1 MMSARDSS
9 NCVPPSGRTAWSVT
23 EAVIPK
29 IQYLINKDQQSLQR
43 VAPMIFVALWST
55 GFVVARYA
63 TTDAGP
69 LTFLCIRMFVAAGLL
84 WLCATALRAPRMTRS
99 DWSAASIVGIF
110 MHAIYL
116 GGVFVAIDNGL
127 PSGLSALIA
136 GLHPV
141 ATSVAARVFLREQL
155 SRKQIVGVFLG
166 LIGVCTVVIEKLDA
180 ADGGVTIAAMIAM
193 MISIFGLSVGT
204 LVQRAL
210 GKEMPLLRGTATQ
223 YLASGVV
230 LAVASGFSESWRF
243 EITGNTLFSLL
254 WAVVVLSLGAVLLMM
269 TLLARHTAAKVS
281 SLFFL
286 TPALSTIEG
295 AILFGER
302 LGVLAL
308 VGFGIAIFG
317 VRMTMQPTN
326 AAPEVSTA

>member
-1 MMSARDSS
+1 M
-9 NCVPPSGRTAWSVT
+9 
-23 EAVIPK
+23 
-29 IQYLINKDQQSLQR
+29 
-43 VAPMIFVALWST
+43 
-55 GFVVARYA
+55 VARYA
-63 TTDAGP
+63 TKDAGP
-69 LTFLCIRMFVAAGLL
+69 LTFVCVRMFIATGLL
-84 WLCATALRAPRMTRS
+84 WLIATAMRAPRMTRS
-99 DWSAASIVGIF
+99 DWSAATIVGVF

-155 SRKQIVGVFLG
+155 SRKQIIGVFLG
-166 LIGVCTVVIEKLDA
+166 LVGVCAVVIEKLDA
-180 ADGGVTIAAMIAM
+180 ADGGVTTAAMIAM
-193 MISIFGLSVGT
+193 MISICGLTVGT

-230 LAVASGFSESWRF
+230 LAVASGFSESWQF

-269 TLLARHTAAKVS
+269 TLLARHTATKVS

-295 AILFGER
+295 GILFGER
-302 LGVLAL
+302 LGALAL
-308 VGFGIAIFG
+308 VGLVVAIFG
-317 VRMTMQPTN
+317 VRMTMQTT
-326 AAPEVSTA
+326 ATTHDASTA

>member
-1 MMSARDSS
+1 M
-9 NCVPPSGRTAWSVT
+9 
-23 EAVIPK
+23 
-29 IQYLINKDQQSLQR
+29 
-43 VAPMIFVALWST
+43 
-55 GFVVARYA
+55 VARYA

-69 LTFLCIRMFVAAGLL
+69 LTFLGVRMFIAAGLL
-84 WLCATALRAPRMTRS
+84 WLIATAMHAPRMTRS
-99 DWSAASIVGIF
+99 DWSAATIVGVF

-116 GGVFVAIDNGL
+116 GGVFVAIDLGL

-166 LIGVCTVVIEKLDA
+166 LVGVCAVVIEKLDA
-180 ADGGVTIAAMIAM
+180 ADGGVTTGAMIAM
-193 MISIFGLSVGT
+193 MISIFGLTIGT

-210 GKEMPLLRGTATQ
+210 GKQMPLLRGTATQ

-243 EITGNTLFSLL
+243 EITSNTVFSML

-295 AILFGER
+295 AILFDER
-302 LGVLAL
+302 LGVLAVVGL
-308 VGFGIAIFG
+308 VIAIIG
-317 VRMTMQPTN
+317 VRLTMQ
-326 AAPEVSTA
+326 STAATPDASTA

>member
-1 MMSARDSS
+1 MS
-9 NCVPPSGRTAWSVT
+9 NN
-23 EAVIPK
+23 
-29 IQYLINKDQQSLQR
+29 QQQSLAR
-43 VAPMIFVALWST
+43 VAPAIFVALWST

-69 LTFLCIRMFVAAGLL
+69 LTFLCVRMFIAAGLL
-84 WLCATALRAPRMTRS
+84 WLIATAMRAPRMTRS
-99 DWSAASIVGIF
+99 DWSASTIVGVF

-116 GGVFVAIDNGL
+116 GGVFVAIDLGL

-141 ATSVAARVFLREQL
+141 ATSVAARIFLREQL

-166 LIGVCTVVIEKLDA
+166 LVGVCAVVVEKLDA
-180 ADGGVTIAAMIAM
+180 ADGGVTTGAMIAM
-193 MISIFGLSVGT
+193 MVSIFGLTVGT
-204 LVQRAL
+204 LVQRAF

-230 LAVASGFSESWRF
+230 LAIASGFSESWRF
-243 EITGNTLFSLL
+243 EITGNTVFSML
-254 WAVVVLSLGAVLLMM
+254 WAVFVLSLGAVLLMM

-295 AILFGER
+295 AIMFDER
-302 LGVLAL
+302 LGALAL
-308 VGFGIAIFG
+308 VGLVIAIFG
-317 VRMTMQPTN
+317 VRMTMQTT
-326 AAPEVSTA
+326 AATPDASTA

>member
-1 MMSARDSS
+1 MS
-9 NCVPPSGRTAWSVT
+9 NN
-23 EAVIPK
+23 
-29 IQYLINKDQQSLQR
+29 QQQSLAR
-43 VAPMIFVALWST
+43 VAPAIFVALWST

-69 LTFLCIRMFVAAGLL
+69 LTFLCVRMFIAAGLL
-84 WLCATALRAPRMTRS
+84 WLIATAMRAPRMTRS
-99 DWSAASIVGIF
+99 DWSASTIVGVF

-116 GGVFVAIDNGL
+116 GGVFVAIDLGL

-141 ATSVAARVFLREQL
+141 ATSVAARIFLREQL

-166 LIGVCTVVIEKLDA
+166 LVGVCAVVVEKLDA
-180 ADGGVTIAAMIAM
+180 ADGGVTTGAMIAM
-193 MISIFGLSVGT
+193 MVSIFGLTVGT
-204 LVQRAL
+204 LVQRAF

-230 LAVASGFSESWRF
+230 LAIASGFSESWRF
-243 EITGNTLFSLL
+243 EITSNTVFSML
-254 WAVVVLSLGAVLLMM
+254 WAVFVLSLGAVLLMM

-295 AILFGER
+295 AILFDER
-302 LGVLAL
+302 LGALAL
-308 VGFGIAIFG
+308 VGLVIAIFG
-317 VRMTMQPTN
+317 VRMTMQTT
-326 AAPEVSTA
+326 AAPPDASTA

>member
-1 MMSARDSS
+1 MTDI
-9 NCVPPSGRTAWSVT
+9 
-23 EAVIPK
+23 E
-29 IQYLINKDQQSLQR
+29 QQSLAR
-43 VAPMIFVALWST
+43 VAPAIFVALWST

-63 TTDAGP
+63 TKDAGP
-69 LTFLCIRMFVAAGLL
+69 LTFLGVRMFIAAGLL
-84 WLCATALRAPRMTRS
+84 WLIATAVRAPRMTRS
-99 DWSAASIVGIF
+99 DWSAASIVGVF

-127 PSGLSALIA
+127 SSGLSALIA

-155 SRKQIVGVFLG
+155 TRKQIYGVCLG
-166 LIGVCTVVIEKLDA
+166 LIGVLAVVIEKLQDA
-180 ADGGVTIAAMIAM
+180 NGGVTKTAMIAM
-193 MISIFGLSVGT
+193 MISIFGLTIGT

-243 EITGNTLFSLL
+243 EITSNTVFSML

-269 TLLARHTAAKVS
+269 TLLVRHTAAKVS

-295 AILFGER
+295 AILFDER
-302 LGVLAL
+302 LGVLAVVGL
-308 VGFGIAIFG
+308 VIAIFG
-317 VRMTMQPTN
+317 VRMTMQ
-326 AAPEVSTA
+326 STAKLPEN

>member
-1 MMSARDSS
+1 MS
-9 NCVPPSGRTAWSVT
+9 NN
-23 EAVIPK
+23 
-29 IQYLINKDQQSLQR
+29 QQQSLAR
-43 VAPMIFVALWST
+43 VAPAIFVALWST

-69 LTFLCIRMFVAAGLL
+69 LTCLCVRMFFAAGLL
-84 WLCATALRAPRMTRS
+84 WLIATAMRAPRMTR
-99 DWSAASIVGIF
+99 DNWSAATIVGVF

-116 GGVFVAIDNGL
+116 GGVFVAIDLGL

-155 SRKQIVGVFLG
+155 SRKQIIGVFLG
-166 LIGVCTVVIEKLDA
+166 LVGVCAVVIEKLDA
-180 ADGGVTIAAMIAM
+180 ADGGVTTGAMIAM
-193 MISIFGLSVGT
+193 MVSIFGLTVGT
-204 LVQRAL
+204 LVQRAF
-210 GKEMPLLRGTATQ
+210 GKAMPLLRGTATQ

-243 EITGNTLFSLL
+243 EITGNTVFSML

-295 AILFGER
+295 AVLFDER
-302 LGVLAL
+302 LGALAL
-308 VGFGIAIFG
+308 VGLVIAIFG
-317 VRMTMQPTN
+317 VRLTMQTSATTPD
-326 AAPEVSTA
+326 ASTA

>member
-1 MMSARDSS
+1 M
-9 NCVPPSGRTAWSVT
+9 
-23 EAVIPK
+23 
-29 IQYLINKDQQSLQR
+29 
-43 VAPMIFVALWST
+43 
-55 GFVVARYA
+55 VARYA

-69 LTFLCIRMFVAAGLL
+69 LTFLGVRMFIAAGLL
-84 WLCATALRAPRMTRS
+84 WLIATAMHAPRMTRS
-99 DWSAASIVGIF
+99 DWSAATIVGVF

-116 GGVFVAIDNGL
+116 GGVFVAIDLGL

-166 LIGVCTVVIEKLDA
+166 LVGVCAVVIEKLDA
-180 ADGGVTIAAMIAM
+180 ADGGVTTAAMIAM
-193 MISIFGLSVGT
+193 MISIFGLTIGT

-210 GKEMPLLRGTATQ
+210 GKQMPLLRGTATQ

-243 EITGNTLFSLL
+243 EITSYTVFSML

-295 AILFGER
+295 AILFDER
-302 LGVLAL
+302 LGALAL
-308 VGFGIAIFG
+308 VGLVIAIFG
-317 VRMTMQPTN
+317 VRMTMQTAAATPDASN
-326 AAPEVSTA
+326 A

>member
-1 MMSARDSS
+1 MS
-9 NCVPPSGRTAWSVT
+9 NN
-23 EAVIPK
+23 
-29 IQYLINKDQQSLQR
+29 QQQSLAR
-43 VAPMIFVALWST
+43 VAPAIFVALWST

-69 LTFLCIRMFVAAGLL
+69 LTFLCVRMFIAAGLL
-84 WLCATALRAPRMTRS
+84 WLIATAMRAPRMARS
-99 DWSAASIVGIF
+99 DWSAATIVGVF

-116 GGVFVAIDNGL
+116 GGVFVAIDLGL

-141 ATSVAARVFLREQL
+141 ATSVAARIFLREQL
-155 SRKQIVGVFLG
+155 SRKQIIGVFLG
-166 LIGVCTVVIEKLDA
+166 LVGVCAVVVEKLDA
-180 ADGGVTIAAMIAM
+180 ADGGVTTGAMIAM
-193 MISIFGLSVGT
+193 MVSIFGLTVGT
-204 LVQRAL
+204 LVQRAF
-210 GKEMPLLRGTATQ
+210 GKDMPLLRGTATQ

-243 EITGNTLFSLL
+243 EITGNTVFSML

-295 AILFGER
+295 AVLFDER
-302 LGVLAL
+302 LGALAL
-308 VGFGIAIFG
+308 VGLVIAIFG
-317 VRMTMQPTN
+317 VRLTMQTT
-326 AAPEVSTA
+326 AATPDASTA

>member
-1 MMSARDSS
+1 M
-9 NCVPPSGRTAWSVT
+9 
-23 EAVIPK
+23 
-29 IQYLINKDQQSLQR
+29 
-43 VAPMIFVALWST
+43 
-55 GFVVARYA
+55 VARYA
-63 TTDAGP
+63 TKDAGP
-69 LTFLCIRMFVAAGLL
+69 LTFLCVRMFIAAGLL
-84 WLCATALRAPRMTRS
+84 WLIATAMRAPRMMRS
-99 DWSAASIVGIF
+99 DWSAATIVGVF

-116 GGVFVAIDNGL
+116 GGVFVAIDLGL

-166 LIGVCTVVIEKLDA
+166 LVGVCAVVIEKLDA
-180 ADGGVTIAAMIAM
+180 ADGGVTTAAMIAM
-193 MISIFGLSVGT
+193 MISIFGLTIGT

-210 GKEMPLLRGTATQ
+210 GKQMPLLRGTATQ

-243 EITGNTLFSLL
+243 EITSNTVFSML

-295 AILFGER
+295 AILFDER
-302 LGVLAL
+302 LGALAL
-308 VGFGIAIFG
+308 VGLVIAIFG
-317 VRMTMQPTN
+317 VRMTMQTAAATPDASN
-326 AAPEVSTA
+326 A

>member
-1 MMSARDSS
+1 MS
-9 NCVPPSGRTAWSVT
+9 NN
-23 EAVIPK
+23 
-29 IQYLINKDQQSLQR
+29 QQQSLAR
-43 VAPMIFVALWST
+43 VAPAIFVALWST

-69 LTFLCIRMFVAAGLL
+69 LTFLCVRMFIAAGLL
-84 WLCATALRAPRMTRS
+84 WLIATGLRAPRMARS
-99 DWSAASIVGIF
+99 DWSAATIVGIF

-116 GGVFVAIDNGL
+116 GGVFVAIDLGL

-155 SRKQIVGVFLG
+155 SLKQIVGVFLG
-166 LIGVCTVVIEKLDA
+166 LVGVCAVVIEKLDA
-180 ADGGVTIAAMIAM
+180 TDSGVTTGAMIAM
-193 MISIFGLSVGT
+193 MVSILGLTVGT
-204 LVQRAL
+204 LVQRAF

-243 EITGNTLFSLL
+243 EITGNTVFSML
-254 WAVVVLSLGAVLLMM
+254 WAVFVLSLGAVLLMM

-295 AILFGER
+295 AILFDER
-302 LGVLAL
+302 LGALAL
-308 VGFGIAIFG
+308 VGLVIAIFG
-317 VRMTMQPTN
+317 VRLTMQTS
-326 AAPEVSTA
+326 AATPEASTA

>member
-1 MMSARDSS
+1 MS
-9 NCVPPSGRTAWSVT
+9 NN
-23 EAVIPK
+23 
-29 IQYLINKDQQSLQR
+29 QQQSLAR
-43 VAPMIFVALWST
+43 VAPAIFVALWST

-69 LTFLCIRMFVAAGLL
+69 LTFLCVRMFIAAGLL
-84 WLCATALRAPRMTRS
+84 WLIATAMRAPRMTRS
-99 DWSAASIVGIF
+99 DWSASTIVGVF

-116 GGVFVAIDNGL
+116 GGVFVAIDLGL

-141 ATSVAARVFLREQL
+141 ATSVAAQIFLREQL

-166 LIGVCTVVIEKLDA
+166 LVGVCAVVVEKLDA
-180 ADGGVTIAAMIAM
+180 ADGGVTTGAMIAM
-193 MISIFGLSVGT
+193 MVSIFGLTVGT
-204 LVQRAL
+204 LVQRAF

-230 LAVASGFSESWRF
+230 LAIASGFSESWRF
-243 EITGNTLFSLL
+243 EITSNTVFSML
-254 WAVVVLSLGAVLLMM
+254 WAVFVLSLGAVLLMM

-295 AILFGER
+295 AILFDER
-302 LGVLAL
+302 LGALAL
-308 VGFGIAIFG
+308 VGLVIAIFG
-317 VRMTMQPTN
+317 VRMTMQTT
-326 AAPEVSTA
+326 AAPPDASTA

>member
-1 MMSARDSS
+1 M
-9 NCVPPSGRTAWSVT
+9 
-23 EAVIPK
+23 
-29 IQYLINKDQQSLQR
+29 
-43 VAPMIFVALWST
+43 
-55 GFVVARYA
+55 VARYA

-69 LTFLCIRMFVAAGLL
+69 LTFLGVRMFIAAGLL
-84 WLCATALRAPRMTRS
+84 WLIATAMRAPRMTRS
-99 DWSAASIVGIF
+99 DWSAASIVGVF

-155 SRKQIVGVFLG
+155 TRKQIYGVCLGVVGVLA
-166 LIGVCTVVIEKLDA
+166 VVIEKLQDA
-180 ADGGVTIAAMIAM
+180 SGGVTKTAMIAM
-193 MISIFGLSVGT
+193 MISIFGLTIGT
-204 LVQRAL
+204 LVQRAF

-230 LAVASGFSESWRF
+230 LAVASGFSEQWQ
-243 EITGNTLFSLL
+243 FSLTRYTVFSML

-295 AILFGER
+295 AILFDER
-302 LGVLAL
+302 LGALAVIGL
-308 VGFGIAIFG
+308 IIAIIG
-317 VRMTMQPTN
+317 VRLTMQSTTATPD
-326 AAPEVSTA
+326 ASTA

>member
-1 MMSARDSS
+1 M
-9 NCVPPSGRTAWSVT
+9 
-23 EAVIPK
+23 
-29 IQYLINKDQQSLQR
+29 
-43 VAPMIFVALWST
+43 
-55 GFVVARYA
+55 VARYA
-63 TTDAGP
+63 TKDAGP
-69 LTFLCIRMFVAAGLL
+69 LTFLCVRMFIAAGLL
-84 WLCATALRAPRMTRS
+84 WLIATAMRAPRMTRS
-99 DWSAASIVGIF
+99 DWSAATIVGVF

-141 ATSVAARVFLREQL
+141 ATSVSARVFLREQL
-155 SRKQIVGVFLG
+155 SRKQIIGVFLG
-166 LIGVCTVVIEKLDA
+166 LVGVCAVVIEKLDA
-180 ADGGVTIAAMIAM
+180 ADGGVTTAAMIAM
-193 MISIFGLSVGT
+193 MISIFGLTVGT

-269 TLLARHTAAKVS
+269 TLLARHTATKVS

-295 AILFGER
+295 GILFGER
-302 LGVLAL
+302 LGALAL
-308 VGFGIAIFG
+308 VGLVVAIFG
-317 VRMTMQPTN
+317 VRMTMQTT
-326 AAPEVSTA
+326 AATPDASTA

>member
-1 MMSARDSS
+1 LS
-9 NCVPPSGRTAWSVT
+9 NS
-23 EAVIPK
+23 
-29 IQYLINKDQQSLQR
+29 QQQSLAR
-43 VAPMIFVALWST
+43 VAPAIFVALWST

-63 TTDAGP
+63 TKDAGP
-69 LTFLCIRMFVAAGLL
+69 LTFLCVRMFIAAGLL
-84 WLCATALRAPRMTRS
+84 WLIATAMRAPRMTRS
-99 DWSAASIVGIF
+99 GWSAATIVGVF
-110 MHAIYL
+110 MHAVYL

-141 ATSVAARVFLREQL
+141 ATSVAARIFLGERL
-155 SRKQIVGVFLG
+155 TRKQIIGVFLG
-166 LIGVCTVVIEKLDA
+166 LVGVCAVVIEKLDA
-180 ADGGVTIAAMIAM
+180 ADSGVTTAAMIAM
-193 MISIFGLSVGT
+193 AISIIGLTIGT

-230 LAVASGFSESWRF
+230 LAVASGFSEQWQ
-243 EITGNTLFSLL
+243 FSLTRYTVFSML

-295 AILFGER
+295 AILFDER
-302 LGVLAL
+302 LGALAL
-308 VGFGIAIFG
+308 VGLVIAIFG
-317 VRMTMQPTN
+317 VRMTMQTN
-326 AAPEVSTA
+326 AATPDASTT

>member
-1 MMSARDSS
+1 MS
-9 NCVPPSGRTAWSVT
+9 NN
-23 EAVIPK
+23 
-29 IQYLINKDQQSLQR
+29 QQQSLAR
-43 VAPMIFVALWST
+43 VAPAIFVALWST

-69 LTFLCIRMFVAAGLL
+69 LTFLCVRMFIAAGLL
-84 WLCATALRAPRMTRS
+84 WLIATAMRAPRMTRS
-99 DWSAASIVGIF
+99 DWSASTIVGVF

-116 GGVFVAIDNGL
+116 GGVFVAIDLGL

-141 ATSVAARVFLREQL
+141 ATSVAARIFLREQL

-166 LIGVCTVVIEKLDA
+166 LVGVCAVVVEKLDA
-180 ADGGVTIAAMIAM
+180 ADGGVTTGAMIAM
-193 MISIFGLSVGT
+193 MVSIFGLTVGT
-204 LVQRAL
+204 LVQRAF

-230 LAVASGFSESWRF
+230 LAIASGFSESWRF
-243 EITGNTLFSLL
+243 EINSNTVFSML
-254 WAVVVLSLGAVLLMM
+254 WAVFVLSLGAVLLMM

-295 AILFGER
+295 AILFDER
-302 LGVLAL
+302 LGALAL
-308 VGFGIAIFG
+308 VGLVIAIFG
-317 VRMTMQPTN
+317 VRMTMQTTA
-326 AAPEVSTA
+326 AAPDASTA

>member
-1 MMSARDSS
+1 M
-9 NCVPPSGRTAWSVT
+9 
-23 EAVIPK
+23 
-29 IQYLINKDQQSLQR
+29 
-43 VAPMIFVALWST
+43 
-55 GFVVARYA
+55 VARYA

-69 LTFLCIRMFVAAGLL
+69 LTFLGVRMFIAAGLL
-84 WLCATALRAPRMTRS
+84 WLIATAMRAPSMTRS
-99 DWSAASIVGIF
+99 DWSAATFVGIF

-166 LIGVCTVVIEKLDA
+166 LVGVCVVVIEKLDA
-180 ADGGVTIAAMIAM
+180 ADGGVTTAAMIAM
-193 MISIFGLSVGT
+193 MISIFGLTVGT
-204 LVQRAL
+204 LVQRAF

-243 EITGNTLFSLL
+243 EITRYTVFSML

-286 TPALSTIEG
+286 TPALSTVEG
-295 AILFGER
+295 AILFDER
-302 LGVLAL
+302 LGVLAVVGL
-308 VGFGIAIFG
+308 VIAIFG
-317 VRMTMQPTN
+317 VRMTMQTT
-326 AAPEVSTA
+326 AATPDASTA

>member
-1 MMSARDSS
+1 
-9 NCVPPSGRTAWSVT
+9 
-23 EAVIPK
+23 
-29 IQYLINKDQQSLQR
+29 
-43 VAPMIFVALWST
+43 
-55 GFVVARYA
+55 VVARYA

-69 LTFLCIRMFVAAGLL
+69 LTFLSVRMFIAAGLL
-84 WLCATALRAPRMTRS
+84 WLIATSMRAPRMTRG
-99 DWSAASIVGIF
+99 DWSAATIVGVF

-116 GGVFVAIDNGL
+116 GGVFVAIDLGL

-141 ATSVAARVFLREQL
+141 ATSVAARVFLREYL

-166 LIGVCTVVIEKLDA
+166 LVGVCAVVVEKLEVA
-180 ADGGVTIAAMIAM
+180 NGGVTTAAMIAM
-193 MISIFGLSVGT
+193 MVSIFGLTVGT
-204 LVQRAL
+204 LVQRAF

-230 LAVASGFSESWRF
+230 LAIASWLSESWRF
-243 EITGNTLFSLL
+243 EVTSNTVFSML

-295 AILFGER
+295 AILFDER

-308 VGFGIAIFG
+308 VGLVIAIFG
-317 VRMTMQPTN
+317 VRMTMQTSAATN
-326 AAPEVSTA
+326 SAERLSKVT

>member
-1 MMSARDSS
+1 MS
-9 NCVPPSGRTAWSVT
+9 NN
-23 EAVIPK
+23 
-29 IQYLINKDQQSLQR
+29 QQQSLQR
-43 VAPMIFVALWST
+43 VAPAIFVALWST

-63 TTDAGP
+63 TRDAGP
-69 LTFLCIRMFVAAGLL
+69 LTFLGVRMFIAAGLL
-84 WLCATALRAPRMTRS
+84 WLIATAMRAPRMTRE
-99 DWSAASIVGIF
+99 DWSAASIVGVF

-141 ATSVAARVFLREQL
+141 ATSVAARIFLREQL
-155 SRKQIVGVFLG
+155 TRKQIFGVCLG
-166 LIGVCTVVIEKLDA
+166 LIGVLAVVIEKLQDA
-180 ADGGVTIAAMIAM
+180 NGGVTKTAMIAM
-193 MISIFGLSVGT
+193 MISIFGLTIGT

-210 GKEMPLLRGTATQ
+210 GKQMPLLRGTATQ

-230 LAVASGFSESWRF
+230 LAVASGFNEQWQ
-243 EITGNTLFSLL
+243 FSLTRYTVFSML

-295 AILFGER
+295 AILFDER
-302 LGVLAL
+302 LGALAVVGL
-308 VGFGIAIFG
+308 VIAIIG
-317 VRMTMQPTN
+317 VRLTMQ
-326 AAPEVSTA
+326 STAVTPDASTA

>member
-1 MMSARDSS
+1 LS
-9 NCVPPSGRTAWSVT
+9 NN
-23 EAVIPK
+23 
-29 IQYLINKDQQSLQR
+29 QQQSLAR
-43 VAPMIFVALWST
+43 VAPAIFVALWST

-63 TTDAGP
+63 TRDAGP
-69 LTFLCIRMFVAAGLL
+69 LTFLCVRMFIAAGLL
-84 WLCATALRAPRMTRS
+84 WLIATTMRAPRMTRS
-99 DWSAASIVGIF
+99 GWSAATIVGVF
-110 MHAIYL
+110 MHAVYL

-141 ATSVAARVFLREQL
+141 ATSVAARIFLGERL
-155 SRKQIVGVFLG
+155 NRKQIIGVFLG
-166 LIGVCTVVIEKLDA
+166 LVGVCAVVIEKLDA
-180 ADGGVTIAAMIAM
+180 ADSGVTTAAMIAM
-193 MISIFGLSVGT
+193 AISIIGLTIGT

-230 LAVASGFSESWRF
+230 LAVASGFSEQWQ
-243 EITGNTLFSLL
+243 FSLTRYTMFSML

-302 LGVLAL
+302 LGALAL
-308 VGFGIAIFG
+308 VGLVIAIFG
-317 VRMTMQPTN
+317 VRLTMQTT
-326 AAPEVSTA
+326 AATPDASTA

>member
-1 MMSARDSS
+1 MS
-9 NCVPPSGRTAWSVT
+9 NN
-23 EAVIPK
+23 
-29 IQYLINKDQQSLQR
+29 QQQSLAR
-43 VAPMIFVALWST
+43 VAPAIFVALWST

-69 LTFLCIRMFVAAGLL
+69 LTFLCVRMFIAAGLL
-84 WLCATALRAPRMTRS
+84 WLIATAMRAPRMTRS
-99 DWSAASIVGIF
+99 DWSASTIVGVF

-116 GGVFVAIDNGL
+116 GGVFVAIDLGL

-141 ATSVAARVFLREQL
+141 ATSVAARIFLREQL

-166 LIGVCTVVIEKLDA
+166 LVGVCAVVVEKLDA
-180 ADGGVTIAAMIAM
+180 ADGGVTTGAMIAM
-193 MISIFGLSVGT
+193 MVSIFGLTVGT
-204 LVQRAL
+204 LVQRAF

-230 LAVASGFSESWRF
+230 LAIASGFSESWRF
-243 EITGNTLFSLL
+243 EITSNTVFSML
-254 WAVVVLSLGAVLLMM
+254 WAVFVLSLGAVLLMM

-295 AILFGER
+295 AILFDER
-302 LGVLAL
+302 LGALAL
-308 VGFGIAIFG
+308 VGLVIAIFG
-317 VRMTMQPTN
+317 VRMTMQTTA
-326 AAPEVSTA
+326 AAPDASTA

>member
-1 MMSARDSS
+1 M
-9 NCVPPSGRTAWSVT
+9 
-23 EAVIPK
+23 
-29 IQYLINKDQQSLQR
+29 INQQQSLAR
-43 VAPMIFVALWST
+43 VAPAIFVALWST

-63 TTDAGP
+63 TKDAGP
-69 LTFLCIRMFVAAGLL
+69 LTFLGVRMFIAAGLL
-84 WLCATALRAPRMTRS
+84 WLIATAMRAPRMTRS
-99 DWSAASIVGIF
+99 DWSAATIVGVL

-155 SRKQIVGVFLG
+155 SRKQIIGVFLG
-166 LIGVCTVVIEKLDA
+166 LVGVCAVVIEKLDA
-180 ADGGVTIAAMIAM
+180 ADGGVTTAAMIAM
-193 MISIFGLSVGT
+193 MISIFGLTIGT
-204 LVQRAL
+204 LVQRAF

-243 EITGNTLFSLL
+243 EITRYTVFSML

-295 AILFGER
+295 AILFDER
-302 LGVLAL
+302 LGALAL
-308 VGFGIAIFG
+308 VGLVIAIFG
-317 VRMTMQPTN
+317 VRLTMQT
-326 AAPEVSTA
+326 AAATPDASTA

>member
-1 MMSARDSS
+1 M
-9 NCVPPSGRTAWSVT
+9 
-23 EAVIPK
+23 
-29 IQYLINKDQQSLQR
+29 
-43 VAPMIFVALWST
+43 
-55 GFVVARYA
+55 VARYA
-63 TTDAGP
+63 TKDAGP
-69 LTFLCIRMFVAAGLL
+69 LTFLCVRMFIAAGLL
-84 WLCATALRAPRMTRS
+84 WLIATAMRAPRMTRS
-99 DWSAASIVGIF
+99 DWSAATIVGVF

-155 SRKQIVGVFLG
+155 SRKQIIGVFLG
-166 LIGVCTVVIEKLDA
+166 LVGVCAVVIEKLDA
-180 ADGGVTIAAMIAM
+180 ADGGVTTAAMIAM
-193 MISIFGLSVGT
+193 MISVFGLTVGT
-204 LVQRAL
+204 LVQRAF

-269 TLLARHTAAKVS
+269 TLLARHTATKVS

-295 AILFGER
+295 GILFGER
-302 LGVLAL
+302 LGALAL
-308 VGFGIAIFG
+308 VGLVVAIFG
-317 VRMTMQPTN
+317 VRMTMQTT
-326 AAPEVSTA
+326 AATPDASTA

>member
-1 MMSARDSS
+1 M
-9 NCVPPSGRTAWSVT
+9 
-23 EAVIPK
+23 
-29 IQYLINKDQQSLQR
+29 
-43 VAPMIFVALWST
+43 
-55 GFVVARYA
+55 VARYA
-63 TTDAGP
+63 TKDAGP
-69 LTFLCIRMFVAAGLL
+69 LTFVCVRMFIAAGLL
-84 WLCATALRAPRMTRS
+84 WLIATAMRAPRMTRS
-99 DWSAASIVGIF
+99 DWSAATIVGVF

-155 SRKQIVGVFLG
+155 SRKQIIGVFLG
-166 LIGVCTVVIEKLDA
+166 LVGVCAVVIEKLDA
-180 ADGGVTIAAMIAM
+180 ADGGVTTAAMIAM
-193 MISIFGLSVGT
+193 LISIFGLTVGT
-204 LVQRAL
+204 LVQRAF

-230 LAVASGFSESWRF
+230 LAVASGFSESWQF

-302 LGVLAL
+302 LGALAL
-308 VGFGIAIFG
+308 VGLVVAIFG
-317 VRMTMQPTN
+317 VRMTMQTT
-326 AAPEVSTA
+326 AATPDASTA

>member
-1 MMSARDSS
+1 M
-9 NCVPPSGRTAWSVT
+9 
-23 EAVIPK
+23 
-29 IQYLINKDQQSLQR
+29 
-43 VAPMIFVALWST
+43 
-55 GFVVARYA
+55 VARYA
-63 TTDAGP
+63 TKDAGP
-69 LTFLCIRMFVAAGLL
+69 LTFLCVRMFIAAGLL
-84 WLCATALRAPRMTRS
+84 WLIATAMRAPRMTRS
-99 DWSAASIVGIF
+99 DWSAATIVGVF

-155 SRKQIVGVFLG
+155 SRKQIIGVFLG
-166 LIGVCTVVIEKLDA
+166 LVGVCAVVIEKLDA
-180 ADGGVTIAAMIAM
+180 ADGGVTTAAMIAM
-193 MISIFGLSVGT
+193 LISIFGLTVGT
-204 LVQRAL
+204 LVQRAF

-243 EITGNTLFSLL
+243 EITRYTVFSML

-295 AILFGER
+295 AILFDER
-302 LGVLAL
+302 LGVLAVVGL
-308 VGFGIAIFG
+308 VIAIIG
-317 VRMTMQPTN
+317 VRLTMQ
-326 AAPEVSTA
+326 STAATPDASTA

>member
-1 MMSARDSS
+1 M
-9 NCVPPSGRTAWSVT
+9 
-23 EAVIPK
+23 
-29 IQYLINKDQQSLQR
+29 
-43 VAPMIFVALWST
+43 
-55 GFVVARYA
+55 VARYA
-63 TTDAGP
+63 TKDAGP
-69 LTFLCIRMFVAAGLL
+69 LTFLGVRMFIAAGLL
-84 WLCATALRAPRMTRS
+84 WLIATAMRAPQMTRS
-99 DWSAASIVGIF
+99 DWSAASIVGVF

-155 SRKQIVGVFLG
+155 TRKQIYGVCLGVVGVLA
-166 LIGVCTVVIEKLDA
+166 VVIEKLQDA
-180 ADGGVTIAAMIAM
+180 NGGMTKTAMIAM
-193 MISIFGLSVGT
+193 MISIFGLTIGT

-230 LAVASGFSESWRF
+230 LAVASGFSEQWQ
-243 EITGNTLFSLL
+243 FSLTRYTVFSML

-295 AILFGER
+295 AILFDER
-302 LGVLAL
+302 LGALAIVGL
-308 VGFGIAIFG
+308 VIAMIG
-317 VRMTMQPTN
+317 VRLTMQ
-326 AAPEVSTA
+326 STAELPAN

>member
-1 MMSARDSS
+1 MSS
-9 NCVPPSGRTAWSVT
+9 N
-23 EAVIPK
+23 
-29 IQYLINKDQQSLQR
+29 QQQSLAR
-43 VAPMIFVALWST
+43 VAPAIFVALWST

-69 LTFLCIRMFVAAGLL
+69 LTFLCVRMFLASGLL
-84 WLCATALRAPRMTRS
+84 WLIATALHAPRMARS
-99 DWSAASIVGIF
+99 DWSAATIVGVF

-116 GGVFVAIDNGL
+116 GGVFVAINLGL

-155 SRKQIVGVFLG
+155 SRKQIVGVTLG
-166 LIGVCTVVIEKLDA
+166 LVGVCAVVVEKLEA
-180 ADGGVTIAAMIAM
+180 VDGGVTTGAMIAM
-193 MISIFGLSVGT
+193 MVSILGLTVGT
-204 LVQRAL
+204 LVQRAF

-230 LAVASGFSESWRF
+230 LAVASGLSESWKF
-243 EITGNTLFSLL
+243 EITRNTVFSML
-254 WAVVVLSLGAVLLMM
+254 WAVIVLSLGAVLLMM
-269 TLLARHTAAKVS
+269 TLLARHTAARVS

-295 AILFGER
+295 AILFDER
-302 LGVLAL
+302 LGALAL
-308 VGFGIAIFG
+308 AGLVIAIFG
-317 VRMTMQPTN
+317 VRLTMQTAATTPDASTA
-326 AAPEVSTA
+326 AAPDASTA

>member
-1 MMSARDSS
+1 MS
-9 NCVPPSGRTAWSVT
+9 NN
-23 EAVIPK
+23 
-29 IQYLINKDQQSLQR
+29 QQQSLAR
-43 VAPMIFVALWST
+43 VAPAIFVALWST

-69 LTFLCIRMFVAAGLL
+69 LTFLCVRMFIAAGLL
-84 WLCATALRAPRMTRS
+84 WLIATAMRAQRMTRG
-99 DWSAASIVGIF
+99 DWSAATIVGIF

-116 GGVFVAIDNGL
+116 GGVFVAIDLGL

-141 ATSVAARVFLREQL
+141 ATSVAARFFLREQL
-155 SRKQIVGVFLG
+155 SHKQIVGVFLG
-166 LIGVCTVVIEKLDA
+166 LVGVCAVVVEKLDA
-180 ADGGVTIAAMIAM
+180 ADGGVTTGAMIAM
-193 MISIFGLSVGT
+193 MVSIFGLTVGT
-204 LVQRAL
+204 LVQRAF

-223 YLASGVV
+223 YFVSGVV

-243 EITGNTLFSLL
+243 EITGNTVFSML

-295 AILFGER
+295 AILFDER
-302 LGVLAL
+302 LGALAL
-308 VGFGIAIFG
+308 VGLVIAIFG
-317 VRMTMQPTN
+317 VRMTMQTT
-326 AAPEVSTA
+326 AATPDASTA

>member
-1 MMSARDSS
+1 M
-9 NCVPPSGRTAWSVT
+9 
-23 EAVIPK
+23 
-29 IQYLINKDQQSLQR
+29 
-43 VAPMIFVALWST
+43 
-55 GFVVARYA
+55 VARYA
-63 TTDAGP
+63 TKDAGP
-69 LTFLCIRMFVAAGLL
+69 LTFVCVRMFIAAGLL
-84 WLCATALRAPRMTRS
+84 WLIATAMRAPRMTRS

-116 GGVFVAIDNGL
+116 GGVFVAIDLGL

-166 LIGVCTVVIEKLDA
+166 LVGVCAVVIEKLDA
-180 ADGGVTIAAMIAM
+180 TDSGVTTGAMIAM
-193 MISIFGLSVGT
+193 MVSILGLTVGT
-204 LVQRAL
+204 LVQRAF

-243 EITGNTLFSLL
+243 EITGNTVFSML
-254 WAVVVLSLGAVLLMM
+254 WAVFVLSLGAVLLMM

-295 AILFGER
+295 AILFDER
-302 LGVLAL
+302 LGALAL
-308 VGFGIAIFG
+308 VGLVIAIFG
-317 VRMTMQPTN
+317 VRLTMQT
-326 AAPEVSTA
+326 AAATPDASTA

>member
-1 MMSARDSS
+1 M
-9 NCVPPSGRTAWSVT
+9 
-23 EAVIPK
+23 
-29 IQYLINKDQQSLQR
+29 
-43 VAPMIFVALWST
+43 
-55 GFVVARYA
+55 VARYA

-69 LTFLCIRMFVAAGLL
+69 LTFLGVRMFIAAGLL
-84 WLCATALRAPRMTRS
+84 WLIATAMRAPRMTRS
-99 DWSAASIVGIF
+99 DWSAATIVGVF

-116 GGVFVAIDNGL
+116 GGVFVAIDLGL

-166 LIGVCTVVIEKLDA
+166 LVGVCAVVIEKLDA
-180 ADGGVTIAAMIAM
+180 ADGGVTTGAMIAM
-193 MISIFGLSVGT
+193 MISIFGLTIGT

-230 LAVASGFSESWRF
+230 LAVASGFSESWQF
-243 EITGNTLFSLL
+243 EITSNTVFSML

-302 LGVLAL
+302 LGALAFVGL
-308 VGFGIAIFG
+308 VIAIFG
-317 VRMTMQPTN
+317 VRLTMQTADATPD
-326 AAPEVSTA
+326 ASTA

>member
-1 MMSARDSS
+1 M
-9 NCVPPSGRTAWSVT
+9 
-23 EAVIPK
+23 
-29 IQYLINKDQQSLQR
+29 
-43 VAPMIFVALWST
+43 
-55 GFVVARYA
+55 VARYA
-63 TTDAGP
+63 TKDAGP
-69 LTFLCIRMFVAAGLL
+69 LTFVCVRMFIAAGLL
-84 WLCATALRAPRMTRS
+84 WLIATAMRAPRMTRS
-99 DWSAASIVGIF
+99 DWSAATIVGIF

-116 GGVFVAIDNGL
+116 GGVFVAIDLGL

-166 LIGVCTVVIEKLDA
+166 LVGVCAVVIEKLDA
-180 ADGGVTIAAMIAM
+180 TDSGVTTGAMIAM
-193 MISIFGLSVGT
+193 MVSIFGLTVGT
-204 LVQRAL
+204 LVQRAF

-243 EITGNTLFSLL
+243 EITSNTVFSML
-254 WAVVVLSLGAVLLMM
+254 WAVFVLSLGAVLLMM

-295 AILFGER
+295 AILFDER
-302 LGVLAL
+302 LGALAL
-308 VGFGIAIFG
+308 VGLVIAIFG
-317 VRMTMQPTN
+317 VRLTMQT
-326 AAPEVSTA
+326 AAATPDASTA